1 VLALAPI
8 SFAVLFKVE
17 RRDIPWVMIT
27 GWLAYGS
34 STLGSTWFAPE
45 LAAFV
50 GALTVGVASNL
61 YALLLD
67 RPSQVTLV
75 PGVLLLVPGS
85 LGFRSVSSL
94 LDREV
99 ITGVE
104 TAFQMV
110 LIATALAAGLLVAN
124 VAVPRRKSE

>member
-1 VLALAPI
+1 
-8 SFAVLFKVE
+8 
-17 RRDIPWVMIT
+17 MIT

-34 STLGSTWFAPE
+34 SKLGGAWFDPE
-45 LAAFV
+45 LAAFM
-50 GALTVGVASNL
+50 GALTVGLASNL

-67 RPSQVTLV
+67 RPAQVTLV

-94 LDREV
+94 LEREV

-110 LIATALAAGLLVAN
+110 LIATALVAGLLVAN